1 MSWARTA
8 IRGSPAPPSPPW
20 RPKPRPPLGV
30 QVSLYRLVMA
40 NIYLNENNIDD
51 LARMLTS
58 LVSEVWIMRD
68 RMAVMEKML
77 GEKVGVTSKEIDD
90 FIPTPDFS
98 AELEVLR
105 DRLVTNVIG

>member
-1 MSWARTA
+1 
-8 IRGSPAPPSPPW
+8 
-20 RPKPRPPLGV
+20 
-30 QVSLYRLVMA
+30 MA

-105 DRLVTNVIG
+105 DRLVTNVIGAPISATDRKVDSILERANMKRPA